1 MKEKLKTS
9 LPLAAMNTPTI
20 QVGVPMPQI
29 RSQLGLVIY
38 PTLVNQNLNR
48 EQLVTPLI
56 ARQPNVVPYPMW
68 YNRLPPFV
76 PMDPN
81 MYFMYYYGIK
91 GPNPLISG
99 RKEKYVANT
108 TRTKLMPLIE

>member
-1 MKEKLKTS
+1 
-9 LPLAAMNTPTI
+9 
-20 QVGVPMPQI
+20 
-29 RSQLGLVIY
+29 
-38 PTLVNQNLNR
+38 
-48 EQLVTPLI
+48 
-56 ARQPNVVPYPMW
+56 MW

-99 RKEKYVANT
+99 RKEKYVANI